1 MNKKTLFASIVLI
14 GCIILLVGSYMQ
26 WNGKISSAGVQS
38 PTPIS
43 PSEKDNENKDSK
55 TSAEPEQDTER
66 LLALAANADKQV
78 QAVVQDRLEA
88 DEPLDFL
95 IVGSTIME
103 EGKPGYAER
112 LKTALEN
119 AYGDFVNVTIAS
131 FDTTSDAF
139 IENVSSELDFDKKF
153 DIALFEPFNLKNN
166 GVITPD
172 DQQEYIELFQNR
184 LVEEVEDAV
193 LVLHPSQP
201 LHQAVYYP
209 LEVESIETYAT
220 SNDIPYINHWK
231 DWPAIDSDDLPN
243 FLDEDSAPNDAGAEV
258 WANALIKYFIAE

>member
-1 MNKKTLFASIVLI
+1 MSKKTLFASVVLI

-43 PSEKDNENKDSK
+43 PSEKDNKNEDSK
-55 TSAEPEQDTER
+55 IPGEPEQDIER
-66 LLALAANADKQV
+66 LLALAANADKEV
-78 QAVVQDRLEA
+78 QAVIQDRLES

-95 IVGSTIME
+95 ITGSTLME
-103 EGKPGYAER
+103 EGQPGYAER
-112 LKTALEN
+112 LNTALES
-119 AYGDFVNVTIAS
+119 AYGDFLNVTIES

-139 IENVSSELDFDKKF
+139 IENLSSELDFDKAF
-153 DIALFEPFNLKNN
+153 DIVLFEPFILKNN
-166 GVITPD
+166 GVITPE
-172 DQQEYIELFQNR
+172 DQEEYIKRFQNR
-184 LVEEVEDAV
+184 LAEEVEDAV

-209 LEVESIETYAT
+209 LEVESIEAYAA

-231 DWPAIDSDDLPN
+231 DWPAVDSDDLPN